1 MLGVIG
7 NIITQVS
14 LIDIIDI
21 ALVAFLFYRLTL
33 LIRGTRAIQLLKGLF
48 VLLIAMVVSDWLELR
63 SINWLLTQ
71 AMTIGIVA
79 IPIVFQPELRR
90 ALEQLGR
97 GKLLGEGLFTS
108 EEEENRKTVIK
119 ELTKAVKVMQTR
131 KIGALIV
138 LERETGL
145 SDIAE
150 TGIKIAGQVS
160 AELLI
165 NIFVPL
171 SPLHD
176 GALILRENEVAAAGC
191 YLPLTD
197 REDLGKDL
205 GTRHRAA
212 LGITEHSDALVIVV
226 SEETGAISLAVDQKL
241 NRFLDEDEL
250 ESLLE
255 KLWAKKGRASG
266 GFWQGRG
273 SS

>member
-1 MLGVIG
+1 ME
-7 NIITQVS
+7 IISDILVQIS
-14 LIDIIDI
+14 LIDIVDI

-48 VLLIAMVVSDWLELR
+48 VLLIAMVASDWLELR

-97 GKLLGEGLFTS
+97 GELIGQGLFKTS
-108 EEEENRKTVIK
+108 KEEYQKSVIQEIK
-119 ELTKAVKVMQTR
+119 KAVKVMQTR

-138 LERETGL
+138 LERQTGL
-145 SDIAE
+145 TDIAE
-150 TGIKIAGQVS
+150 TGIKINGEVT

-165 NIFVPL
+165 NIFMPL

-176 GALILRENEVAAAGC
+176 GAAIIRGNNLVAAGC

-197 REDLGKDL
+197 KEDLSKDI

-212 LGITEHSDALVIVV
+212 VGITENSDSLVVTV
-226 SEETGAISLAVDQKL
+226 SEETGAISLADDQKL

-250 ESLLE
+250 ESLLN
-255 KLWAKKGRASG
+255 KLWVKKGPSASS
-266 GFWQGRG
+266 FWKRRG